1 MPFLID
7 DEWAR
12 RLPKMWRWMRS
23 FRIDG
28 PGVSAKNTDETFTAS
43 IVQPATRNTTG
54 VPVIAAK
61 LTSAVSGRIGWYNA
75 KSAQGKAKSDA
86 TGDLAETDI
95 TPSWATSEDLL
106 VAYVPDLGQGSASID
121 DFDDLTKA
129 IVEGL
134 LIGADT
140 TTGKRIVLVAGA
152 SSTSLPTG
160 QYQYM
165 VYQMTASNA
174 AGWDFTRAHP

>member
-1 MPFLID
+1 MAEELYYITKKTKQEIERIIAKVDSINGIGVENSSHTISIHAPA
-7 DEWAR
+7 AR
-12 RLPKMWRWMRS
+12 VPT
-23 FRIDG
+23 I
-28 PGVSAKNTDETFTAS
+28 S
-43 IVQPATRNTTG
+43 IPPT
-54 VPVIAAK
+54 VIAAK

-152 SSTSLPTG
+152 SSTSLPIG